1 MKKRSKYRPQFRT
14 TYTMLDEIAA
24 SPTQPLPFS
33 KRDHQLA
40 LMNMALEA
48 MRTADVPQKGH
59 WEIIADCVNLLETL
73 VEMVEIT
80 DEGGW
85 IAEAATELAL
95 AAKRSREGK
104 SLRLTGT
111 GLQAVTEA
119 LSGYEMVITER
130 PARVVIRAHRLT
142 EIRIHE
148 IRTGR
153 RRPHDVEV
161 VSL

>member
-1 MKKRSKYRPQFRT
+1 
-14 TYTMLDEIAA
+14 MLDEITA
-24 SPTQPLPFS
+24 SPTTPLPFS

-40 LMNMALEA
+40 LMHLSLEA
-48 MRTADVPQKGH
+48 LRTADAPQKGH
-59 WEIIADCVNLLETL
+59 WEIVADCVNLLETL
-73 VEMVEIT
+73 VEMVEIA

-85 IAEAATELAL
+85 IAEASAELAQ
-95 AAKRSREGK
+95 AAKRAREGK
-104 SLRLTGT
+104 ALRLTGR
-111 GLQAVTEA
+111 GLEAVAEA
-119 LSGYEMVITER
+119 LEGYEMVLNER

-153 RRPHDVEV
+153 RRAHDVVV